1 MQRMVKGTL
10 RGRVSCLTHWGVQGA
25 GCVRKLSRR
34 RRGPRRIAGSV
45 WNQAR
50 AARRDQAK
58 YDPTNLFRMN
68 QNIAPAPLADAPGDD
83 RSTGRAGRSLRSTA
97 QVWRHRSFAVRETV
111 RHYGTIQRGS
121 A

>member
-1 MQRMVKGTL
+1 M
-10 RGRVSCLTHWGVQGA
+10 
-25 GCVRKLSRR
+25 
-34 RRGPRRIAGSV
+34 AGSV

-97 QVWRHRSFAVRETV
+97 QVWRHRSFAVRENRPPL
-111 RHYGTIQRGS
+111 RHDPARLGVTQADRAVADRARTRHS
-121 A
+121 PKSTPDVQTPAPH